1 MRPAD
6 TSPQAWEVYLGLVRK
21 MPPEERMRRALELS
35 EEVRRAAEAGLRL
48 KYPRA
53 DEREI
58 ALRRA
63 RLELGPELFAKAFG
77 GETIP
82 DE

>member
-6 TSPQAWEVYLGLVRK
+6 TSPEAWEVYLGLVRK
-21 MPPEERMRRALELS
+21 MPPAERLRRALELS
-35 EEVRRAAEAGLRL
+35 EEVRCVAEAGLRL
-48 KYPRA
+48 RYPRA
-53 DEREI
+53 DESEI

-63 RLELGPELFAKAFG
+63 RLELGLELFRKAY
-77 GETIP
+77 GEALP

>member
-6 TSPQAWEVYLGLVRK
+6 TSPEAWEAYLGLVRQ
-21 MPPEERMRRALELS
+21 MHPEERLRRALELS
-35 EEVRRAAEAGLRL
+35 EDVRRVAEAGLRL

-58 ALRRA
+58 TLRRA
-63 RLELGPELFAKAFG
+63 RLELGRELFRKAY
-77 GETIP
+77 GEAVS

>member
-6 TSPQAWEVYLGLVRK
+6 TSPEAWEAYLDLVRK
-21 MPPEERMRRALELS
+21 MHPEERLRRALELS

-58 ALRRA
+58 TLRRA
-63 RLELGPELFAKAFG
+63 RLELGRELFRKAY
-77 GETIP
+77 GEAVS

>member
-6 TSPQAWEVYLGLVRK
+6 TSPEAWEAYLRLVRG
-21 MPPEERMRRALELS
+21 MRPEERLRRALEPS

-48 KYPRA
+48 KFPQA

-58 ALRRA
+58 TLRRA
-63 RLELGPELFAKAFG
+63 RLELGPELFRKAY
-77 GETIP
+77 GEAVP

>member
-6 TSPQAWEVYLGLVRK
+6 TSPEAWEVYLRLVRA
-21 MPPEERMRRALELS
+21 MPPAERLRRALDLS
-35 EEVRRAAEAGLRL
+35 EDVRRVAEAGLRL

-53 DEREI
+53 DAREI

-63 RLELGPELFAKAFG
+63 RLELGRELFRKAY
-77 GETIP
+77 GEALP

>member
-6 TSPQAWEVYLGLVRK
+6 TSPEAWEAYLDLVRK
-21 MPPEERMRRALELS
+21 MPPAERLRRALELS
-35 EEVRRAAEAGLRL
+35 EDVRRVAEAGLRL

-53 DEREI
+53 GEREI

-63 RLELGPELFAKAFG
+63 RLELGRELFRKAY
-77 GETIP
+77 GEAIP

>member
-6 TSPQAWEVYLGLVRK
+6 TSPEAWEVYLGLVRA
-21 MPPEERMRRALELS
+21 MPPAERLRRALELS
-35 EEVRRAAEAGLRL
+35 EEVRRVAEAGLRL
-48 KYPRA
+48 RYPRA

-58 ALRRA
+58 TLHRA
-63 RLELGPELFAKAFG
+63 RLELGPDLFRKAYP
-77 GETIP
+77 EALP